1 MVSPFARLV
10 TSSLRETTPAETAA
24 AKAYCERLLAS
35 STQVLVIGKSTCP
48 RCTQAVE
55 LLSSLVEKQDIRVV
69 MLDLMME
76 TETPDP
82 ERPVTTVQA
91 IQDFLWD
98 LTGARTVPRIFV
110 GGKSCGGYDDVL
122 AQHESGTLDLSMGEN
137 KILDFSAALSHSA
150 VGNIFGAATHASAI
164 GANLGR
170 RGPPVEIIVECKIS
184 QKEAVCYILPHLT
197 GLQMKSAILKE
208 LGLDG
213 GFGDY
218 YLRCEDVPFG
228 SRCAVS
234 NHPGFKDHCRLV
246 LEEVGDRPRAN
257 GHT

>member
-1 MVSPFARLV
+1 MS
-10 TSSLRETTPAETAA
+10 TSRFEIRPLGFGFFNSENAPTEIPRKL
-24 AKAYCERLLAS
+24 
-35 STQVLVIGKSTCP
+35 KS
-48 RCTQAVE
+48 
-55 LLSSLVEKQDIRVV
+55 
-69 MLDLMME
+69 
-76 TETPDP
+76 
-82 ERPVTTVQA
+82 
-91 IQDFLWD
+91 F
-98 LTGARTVPRIFV
+98 FV

-122 AQHESGTLDLSMGEN
+122 AQHESGTLDLDLSMGEN
-137 KILDFSAALSHSA
+137 KILGFSVSAALSHSA
-150 VGNIFGAATHASAI
+150 VGNIFGAAAHASAI
-164 GANLGR
+164 GTNLGR

-184 QKEAVCYILPHLT
+184 QKEAACYILPHLA

>member
-1 MVSPFARLV
+1 MS
-10 TSSLRETTPAETAA
+10 TSRFEIRPLGFGFFNSENAPTEIPRKL
-24 AKAYCERLLAS
+24 
-35 STQVLVIGKSTCP
+35 KS
-48 RCTQAVE
+48 
-55 LLSSLVEKQDIRVV
+55 
-69 MLDLMME
+69 
-76 TETPDP
+76 
-82 ERPVTTVQA
+82 
-91 IQDFLWD
+91 F
-98 LTGARTVPRIFV
+98 FV

-122 AQHESGTLDLSMGEN
+122 AQHESGTLDLDLSMGEN
-137 KILDFSAALSHSA
+137 KMLAEAADAAAHSSTIDAGTIDANKIGTLDFSAALSHSA